1 MSPDDKLQRA
11 RERALPL
18 LRECEGI
25 RLMPY
30 TDAAGL
36 LTVGIGHRTSDR
48 RPITI
53 KRVYELADADMRA
66 AQSAFAELNGALN
79 VNQLAALTSFV
90 FNIGGGAQI
99 YREAWPQT
107 QELDICEVDQS
118 PEADAFFPAVDAD
131 EWVEIARDERDGYA
145 FVRYRRRAVDEG

>member
-90 FNIGGGAQI
+90 FNIGGGAFASSTMRKLLLSGRVPEAARQFGVWNKATI
-99 YREAWPQT
+99 NGVLTVLPGLVARREA
-107 QELDICEVDQS
+107 
-118 PEADAFFPAVDAD
+118 
-131 EWVEIARDERDGYA
+131 ERDLFLCERGI
-145 FVRYRRRAVDEG
+145 